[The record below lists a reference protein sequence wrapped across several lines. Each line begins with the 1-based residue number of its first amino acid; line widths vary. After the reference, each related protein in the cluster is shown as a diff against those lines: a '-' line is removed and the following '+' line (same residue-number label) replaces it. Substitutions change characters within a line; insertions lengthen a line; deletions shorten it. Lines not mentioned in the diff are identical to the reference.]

1 MAGSATMTD
10 VTELDVPAEG
20 GELGGI
26 HTGVE
31 TNPSGTLA
39 VVLLSGAAIAVAARS
54 GAVALVCVIGLL
66 QVLFAAAWV
75 YGTSL
80 QGRKGALVIGV
91 GAAAAADAVVSV
103 FPHSQLGDLVAV
115 FGLAVPAMFV
125 HQLMRGAARVRV
137 IESLSGVA
145 TLVVC
150 SVAVASLI
158 QLRHEFPA
166 PIGGRIVSAVAVIA
180 VAAIAVAAFTDM
192 VVAFPRFDED
202 VPRGLVAILAAAVV
216 GAALGQ
222 LMLTPGNGFAG
233 GRGAFA
239 GAGLGAIVA
248 LLAVAAAFVEQST
261 PLPPSPSRRLRPVMV
276 GLMPLLLVAPVGF
289 LICLSLRS

>member
-1 MAGSATMTD
+1 MAD
-10 VTELDVPAEG
+10 VTELDMPAEG

-91 GAAAAADAVVSV
+91 GAAAASDAVVSV
-103 FPHSQLGDLVAV
+103 FAHSQLGDLVAV

-125 HQLMRGAARVRV
+125 
-137 IESLSGVA
+137 LS
-145 TLVVC
+145 
-150 SVAVASLI
+150 
-158 QLRHEFPA
+158 Q
-166 PIGGRIVSAVAVIA
+166 
-180 VAAIAVAAFTDM
+180 
-192 VVAFPRFDED
+192 
-202 VPRGLVAILAAAVV
+202 
-216 GAALGQ
+216 
-222 LMLTPGNGFAG
+222 
-233 GRGAFA
+233 
-239 GAGLGAIVA
+239 
-248 LLAVAAAFVEQST
+248 
-261 PLPPSPSRRLRPVMV
+261 
-276 GLMPLLLVAPVGF
+276 
-289 LICLSLRS
+289 RS

>member
-1 MAGSATMTD
+1 MIR

-20 GELGGI
+20 GELGGT
-26 HTGVE
+26 HPGVE
-31 TNPSGTLA
+31 TNPSGTIA
-39 VVLLSGAAIAVAARS
+39 VALLSGAAITVAARS

-66 QVLFAAAWV
+66 QVLFAVAWV

-80 QGRKGALVIGV
+80 HGRRGALIIGV
-91 GAAAAADAVVSV
+91 GAAAASDAVVSV
-103 FPHSQLGDLVAV
+103 FANSQLGDLVAV
-115 FGLAVPAMFV
+115 FGLAVPAMFI

-158 QLRHEFPA
+158 QLRHEFAA
-166 PIGGRIVSAVAVIA
+166 PIGGRVVSAVAVVA
-180 VAAIAVAAFTDM
+180 VAAMLAAAFMDM
-192 VVAFPRFDED
+192 IVALPRFDED
-202 VPRGLVAILAAAVV
+202 VPRGLLAILAAAVV

-222 LMLTPGNGFAG
+222 LMLTSANGFAA

-239 GAGLGAIVA
+239 GASLGAVVA

-261 PLPPSPSRRLRPVMV
+261 PLPPSPSRRLRPVLV
-276 GLMPLLLVAPVGF
+276 ALLPLLLVAPVGF